1 MVNEETS
8 LWLCFFYDRS
18 EALDSLRRDEDLHID
33 NCIVKQIICIRE
45 IFRVR
50 CTKHNTKKIEYR
62 ICLVIQKELKY
73 WSRKKPKAK
82 YGSYKIEKRS
92 S

>member
-1 MVNEETS
+1 MTACVLVKYTKYTAGRKVNEETS

-50 CTKHNTKKIEYR
+50 CTKHNTKKEKSSIEYV
-62 ICLVIQKELKY
+62 L
-73 WSRKKPKAK
+73 
-82 YGSYKIEKRS
+82 
-92 S
+92 

>member
-1 MVNEETS
+1 MA
-8 LWLCFFYDRS
+8 LK
-18 EALDSLRRDEDLHID
+18 EAERLHID

-50 CTKHNTKKIEYR
+50 CTKHNTKKKIEYR

>member
-45 IFRVR
+45 IIFRVR
-50 CTKHNTKKIEYR
+50 CIEHDTR
-62 ICLVIQKELKY
+62 ND
-73 WSRKKPKAK
+73 
-82 YGSYKIEKRS
+82 
-92 S
+92 